1 MSDNCSMGTAQA
13 PNKKGEYSYTA
24 DRRERPLFRLIDHW
38 KRESISGS
46 FRIGNKFR
54 FQAHSTIGKC
64 SYAPVGRFVS
74 HSTWRDNQS
83 FGRAGALPNG
93 SLFAI
98 PLRFLFAE

>member
-64 SYAPVGRFVS
+64 FPIRWRRRS
-74 HSTWRDNQS
+74 H
-83 FGRAGALPNG
+83 
-93 SLFAI
+93 FASI
-98 PLRFLFAE
+98 VCRHRC

>member
-64 SYAPVGRFVS
+64 FHVEPWIGQLVTLS
-74 HSTWRDNQS
+74 
-83 FGRAGALPNG
+83 
-93 SLFAI
+93 
-98 PLRFLFAE
+98 